1 MKRPVHSVRL
11 MLEMN
16 KLVIFPVIMPSDGM
30 QGPQLFFQNFRK
42 AKMHIRSIV
51 LTLIQNYVSA

>member
-16 KLVIFPVIMPSDGM
+16 KLVIFPVIMPSDDM
-30 QGPQLFFQNFRK
+30 QGLGMRIDK
-42 AKMHIRSIV
+42 I
-51 LTLIQNYVSA
+51 LTIPIP